1 MLDFMMV
8 ATRTNR
14 AGGIEVFP
22 KFIVK
27 RSADLMIRGG
37 DFYAIW
43 IQELGLWSTDEFD
56 ALRLIDQEVEAYFNK
71 MPPDLQSRARA
82 FYMWDAEN
90 GMIDRWHAYCQRQCR
105 DNYHVLDESLTFS
118 NVEVKKTDYVSK
130 RLPYPLEQ
138 GECNAWDHLIGTLY
152 TPEER
157 HKIEWAIGSIV
168 TGDSKRIQKFLVLY
182 GPPGSGKST
191 LLNIIQQ
198 LFDGYYSVFDAKA
211 LASASNQFA
220 LESFKSN
227 PLVAIQHDGDLSRI
241 EDNTRL
247 NSLVSHETMVV
258 NEKHK
263 SLYETR
269 FRSFLFLGSNKPVE
283 ITDARSGILRRLIDV
298 SPSGEKVPLRE
309 YNKLTKQV
317 GFELGAIAWHCREV
331 YLADPEYYDS
341 YIPKA
346 MMTVTNSFYNF
357 MQELYAA
364 MDGKDGICMKD
375 AWDMYKGYCEEANVY
390 KPLPRNKFKEE
401 ICLYFHEYYE
411 RYYTEDGVRVRGY
424 LKDIKVGMLNGEEGP
439 TEEAP
444 PKKTEGSKWLDFSDH
459 TTSVFDEDCA
469 LCPAQYATTNETP
482 ALAWKSVK
490 TQLKDLDPTK
500 LHYVKVPV
508 QHIVIDFDLKKDGE
522 KDFQKNYE
530 AASKWP
536 PTYAELSK
544 SGQGIHLHYLYSGDP
559 LRLSRVY
566 DEYIEVKVFNGG
578 SSLRRMLSKCNDLPI
593 ATISSGLPLKGEKTV
608 VNLDKIK
615 SEKGLRIMVMRNI
628 NKEIHADTR
637 SSIDFIYKI
646 LEDAYESGM
655 KYDVSDLSN
664 AVLGLAASSTNQS
677 KYCIKLVSK
686 MHFKSAEPVEM
697 SNESTSDNDP
707 LVFFDCEVYPNL
719 LLINWKQQGPG
730 KTITRMINPSPLE
743 VKALMNMKL
752 VGFNCRR
759 YDNHILYARM
769 LGYTNE
775 QIFEL
780 SQNIIA
786 KKRSNAMFGSAY
798 DISYTDV
805 YDFCSKKQSLKK
817 WEIELGI
824 HHQEMSL
831 PWDRPVPEELWE
843 EVAKYCDNDVLAT
856 EAVFEKNRGDFA
868 ARQIQVE
875 LVHKL
880 HGMRAT
886 VNDTTNTLS
895 GRIIF
900 GKNKS
905 PQSHFNYRDLSQPVP
920 PSKYKEYRELFGPD
934 YQFHVFDEEG
944 LPIYEIFDPEKDY
957 PETYSILPFFKGY
970 KFERGISTY
979 LGAEIGEGGRVYG
992 CPGMYGGLWDGDVA
1006 SMHPHSM
1013 IFECIFGPEYTKRLE
1028 ELVDARVAIKHH
1040 DFELAGTYLEG
1051 ALKPYLTEELADS
1064 LAQAL
1069 KIVIN
1074 SIYGLTSAKF
1084 ENLFRDPRNIDNI
1097 VAKRGALFMT
1107 LLKQQVENLG
1117 YTVAHI
1123 KTDSIKIPDADDRI
1137 RNFVIKFGMEY
1148 GYKFE
1153 TEAEFDKF
1161 CLVNNAVYVARFK
1174 TPKKDKKTGKN
1185 IWWTA
1190 TGLQFAVP
1198 YVFKTLFSHD
1208 EIVFDDF
1215 CETFQV
1221 SNSALF
1227 LDFNESMPDV
1237 SDLEKQRKKFFEK
1250 NIKLFLEQNLQ
1261 PEEEHL
1267 AILEKLD
1274 KDIAAGHSL
1283 QFIGRIGQFTPVT
1296 PGSGG
1301 GILLRQNT
1309 DKFGNIKYDSA
1320 GGADGYRWMES
1331 EAIRGTAMEAN
1342 VDMRFYTSQVDAA
1355 IEEIAKYGDAEWFI
1369 SDDPYIPQAS
1379 PWQMAGQPWEDDHA
1393 DKLFAV
1399 R

>member
-8 ATRTNR
+8 STRTNR

-22 KFIVK
+22 KFLVK
-27 RSADLMIRGG
+27 RSTDLMIRGG
-37 DFYAIW
+37 DFYAVW
-43 IQELGLWSTDEFD
+43 VEELGLWSTDEFD
-56 ALRLIDQEVEAYFNK
+56 AIRLIDQEVSDYFSK
-71 MPPDLQSRARA
+71 MPPDLQSRAKA
-82 FYMWDAEN
+82 FYVWDAEN

-105 DNYHVLDESLTFS
+105 DNYHMLDESLTFS
-118 NVEVKKTDYVSK
+118 NDQVKKNDYISK
-130 RLPYPLEQ
+130 RLSYPLEE
-138 GECNAWDHLIGTLY
+138 GSHDAWDKLIGTLY

-191 LLNIIQQ
+191 LLNIIQM
-198 LFDGYYSVFDAKA
+198 LFDGYCSVFDSKA

-227 PLVAIQHDGDLSRI
+227 PLVAIQHDGDLSHI

-247 NSLVSHETMVV
+247 NSLVSHEVMVI

-263 SLYETR
+263 SLYEAK
-269 FRSFLFLGSNKPVE
+269 FRSFLLLGSNKPVQ

-298 SPSGEKVPLRE
+298 SPSGGKVPLRE

-317 GFELGAIAWHCREV
+317 TFELGAIAAYCRDV
-331 YLADPEYYDS
+331 YLDAPEYYDS

-346 MMTVTNSFYNF
+346 MMTVTNPFYNF
-357 MQELYAA
+357 MQELYVA
-364 MDGKDGICMKD
+364 MDGKDGITIKD
-375 AWDMYKGYCEEANVY
+375 AWDMYKGYCEEANIY

-411 RYYTEDGVRVRGY
+411 RYYTEDGQRVRGY
-424 LKDIKVGMLNGEEGP
+424 LRNIKTGMLDGEESAV
-439 TEEAP
+439 EEKLKP
-444 PKKTEGSKWLDFSDH
+444 SDEGSKWLDFKQQS
-459 TTSVFDEDCA
+459 SIFDTEAA
-469 LCPAQYATTNETP
+469 LYPAQYATTNETP
-482 ALAWKSVK
+482 ALPWKQVK
-490 TQLKDLDPTK
+490 TQLRDLDTSK

-508 QHIVIDFDLKKDGE
+508 NHIVIDFDLKVDG
-522 KDFQKNYE
+522 KKNFQKNLE

-559 LRLSRVY
+559 TRLSRVY

-578 SSLRRMLSKCNDLPI
+578 SSLRRMLTLCNDIPV
-593 ATISSGLPLKGEKTV
+593 APISSGLPLKEEKPV

-615 SEKGLRIMVMRNI
+615 TEKGLRIMLLRNI

-637 SSIDFIYKI
+637 SSVDFIYKI
-646 LEDAYESGM
+646 LEDAYDSGM

-677 KYCIKLVSK
+677 KYCIKLVNK

-697 SNESTSDNDP
+697 ANESTGDNDP

-719 LLINWKQQGPG
+719 LLINWKQQGEG

-780 SQNIIA
+780 SQNIVSN
-786 KKRSNAMFGSAY
+786 KRSNAMFGSAY

-831 PWDRPVPEELWE
+831 PWDQPVPEELWE
-843 EVAKYCDNDVLAT
+843 KVAEYCDNDVLAT
-856 EAVFEKNRGDFA
+856 EAVFNKNQGDFA

-905 PQSHFNYRDLSQPVP
+905 PQSQFNYRDLSQPVP

-934 YQFHVFDEEG
+934 YQFHVFDSEG
-944 LPIYEIFDPEKDY
+944 LPIYEIFDPSKEY
-957 PETYSILPFFKGY
+957 PEDYSILPFFKGY
-970 KFERGISTY
+970 KFERGVSTY
-979 LGAEIGEGGRVYG
+979 LGVEIGEGGKVFG
-992 CPGMYGGLWDGDVA
+992 APGMYGDLWDGDVA

-1013 IFECIFGPEYTKRLE
+1013 IFEVVFGPEYTKTLE

-1040 DFELAGTYLEG
+1040 DFELAATYLNG
-1051 ALKPYLTEELADS
+1051 ALTPYLTEELADS

-1097 VAKRGALFMT
+1097 VAKRGSLFMT
-1107 LLKQQVENLG
+1107 LLKQEVENLG
-1117 YTVAHI
+1117 YKVAHI

-1137 RNFVIKFGMEY
+1137 RDFVIKFGMEY

-1153 TEAEFDKF
+1153 TEAEFEKF
-1161 CLVNNAVYVARFK
+1161 CLVNNSVYIAKYK
-1174 TPKKDKKTGKN
+1174 TPKKDKKTGEP

-1190 TGLQFAVP
+1190 TGAQFAVP
-1198 YVFKTLFSHD
+1198 YVFKTLFSHK
-1208 EIVFDDF
+1208 EVTFNDF
-1215 CETFQV
+1215 CETFAVQ
-1221 SNSALF
+1221 NSALF
-1227 LDFNESMPDV
+1227 LDFNESMADV
-1237 SDLEKQRKKFFEK
+1237 SDLEKQRKKLIDKYRDKQTGEWTD
-1250 NIKLFLEQNLQ
+1250 NAVMATVEG
-1261 PEEEHL
+1261 
-1267 AILEKLD
+1267 LD
-1274 KDIAAGHSL
+1274 EDIAKGHSL
-1283 QFIGRIGQFTPVT
+1283 QFVGRIGQFTPVQA
-1296 PGSGG
+1296 GHGG
-1301 GILLRQNT
+1301 GILLRKNT

-1331 EAIRGTAMEAN
+1331 ETIRGTEMERCI
-1342 VDMRFYTSQVDAA
+1342 DMRFYTSQVDAA
-1355 IEEIAKYGDAEWFI
+1355 IAEIAKYGDAEWFI
-1369 SDDPYIPQAS
+1369 SDDPYIPQVH
-1379 PWQMAGQPWEDDHA
+1379 PWQEADQAWSDDSA